1 MDFVYAKLNI
11 HHKSYWQ
18 HLGDF
23 RIAFGVSLFSIIT
36 PPLNELYFVSLI
48 HGLSHLY
55 CSVAAGSSG

>member
-11 HHKSYWQ
+11 HHKSYRQ

-23 RIAFGVSLFSIIT
+23 RIAFRVSLIT

-48 HGLSHLY
+48 HRLSHLH

>member
-11 HHKSYWQ
+11 HHKSYRQ

-48 HGLSHLY
+48 HRLSHLY
-55 CSVAAGSSG
+55 SSVAAGSSG